1 MNDINK
7 GVRIRGG
14 NPCNYK
20 LSLQDIFHVN
30 SPSNIIDA
38 FWLCSTESDNQSLG
52 QQGYWKK
59 FLIVFHSGASEVK

>member
-1 MNDINK
+1 MNGINK

-14 NPCNYK
+14 DPCNRK

-38 FWLCSTESDNQSLG
+38 FWLFSTESDNQGLR
-52 QQGYWKK
+52 Q
-59 FLIVFHSGASEVK
+59 